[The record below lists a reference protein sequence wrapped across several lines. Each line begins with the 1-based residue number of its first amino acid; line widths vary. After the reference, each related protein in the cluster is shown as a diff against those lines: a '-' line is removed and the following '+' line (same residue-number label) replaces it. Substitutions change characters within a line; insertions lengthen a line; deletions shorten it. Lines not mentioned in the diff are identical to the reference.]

1 MRLSPPVLAS
11 VCVSVFCFLVF
22 FLTRSVRLC
31 SNANTVRVIGATAT
45 FANVEA
51 AHRMRQAM
59 TTEF

>member
-1 MRLSPPVLAS
+1 MRPSPPVLAS
-11 VCVSVFCFLVF
+11 VCMSVLLF

-31 SNANTVRVIGATAT
+31 SNANTVCVIGATAT